1 MNVTILFFDKCEN
14 FIRKSILVRAKLQI
28 DGKSSGPLVSL
39 DKWREE
45 KYQEID
51 REYDRRVRLLKEQI
65 TKHNDEITRTT
76 STIRDLLEEG
86 DVSIDQVKE
95 MQRKID
101 LLTERIDHLLLN
113 DQSDLVG
120 ESLDL
125 GGTRYRI
132 KGRIQCQ
139 NTDLYALESE
149 KALVGYSGLCPK
161 CNIAHVNFEPNRGM
175 YVLAKTL
182 QMKFFDK
189 K

>member
-1 MNVTILFFDKCEN
+1 MNVTIFLFDKCES
-14 FIRKSILVRAKLQI
+14 FIRKSVLVRVKLQI
-28 DGKSSGPLVSL
+28 DGNSPGPLASL
-39 DKWREE
+39 DQWREE
-45 KYQEID
+45 KYKDID

-76 STIRDLLEEG
+76 ATIRELLEEG

-101 LLTERIDHLLLN
+101 LLTERIDALVLN

-120 ESLDL
+120 KSLDL
-125 GGTRYRI
+125 GGIRYLI
-132 KGRIQCQ
+132 KGRIRCQ

-161 CNIAHVNFEPNRGM
+161 CNIAHLAFEPNRGM

-182 QMKFFDK
+182 QTKFFDRK
-189 K
+189 